1 MGWYQIS
8 SQSLRRAS
16 SMETGFSAVPG
27 EPEKR
32 RDSLSLA
39 VISSPDHSWKT
50 GQL

>member
-8 SQSLRRAS
+8 SQSLRKAS

-32 RDSLSLA
+32 RDSLSLGRH
-39 VISSPDHSWKT
+39 ILTRPFMET